1 MRPGLS
7 NSTRCGANDIR
18 PCMRPLEWW
27 VAEKRSR
34 AWPLPRN
41 SWTHYTGSS
50 APIRGKG
57 PNGPSPLPDYPPSAT
72 SSSGR
77 LTVVG
82 LTARI
87 NRASASPRPWSM
99 APPKPS
105 VPPHLLARDPD
116 PPGELVHGAAGD
128 LWQVGGDLDDG
139 HHGRVVSVHELP
151 RCLPPIAGPAR
162 KDPLAR
168 QCSLLLN
175 VREGAMGRWGQG
187 TGGPGR
193 LQRLPR
199 ASLPSPTCGR
209 GDGGEG
215 PGVR

>member
-151 RCLPPIAGPAR
+151 RCLPRHRGRGAKRPPCSTVLIVA
-162 KDPLAR
+162 
-168 QCSLLLN
+168 QCSRGRN
-175 VREGAMGRWGQG
+175 GAVGAGHRG
-187 TGGPGR
+187 TGALAAAP
-193 LQRLPR
+193 
-199 ASLPSPTCGR
+199 ACVSPLSHLWERGR
-209 GDGGEG
+209 G
-215 PGVR
+215 